1 LAARTSHHYRLA
13 GQDAEAAEYSR
24 LAGDHARSIYAN
36 GDALANYEAA
46 LALGHP
52 RAGELHEAIGD
63 LHTLLG
69 EYAAALT
76 DYEAAAALLDGEGL
90 AGLEHKLGNVHARRG
105 DMDVAESHY
114 EAALAAFAEPEGP
127 IARRGARGSRR
138 GCTPTGACSRTAGAS
153 PRERGGWRKKPWSSP
168 RLQGTRGR

>member
-1 LAARTSHHYRLA
+1 VSEAGGTPVLWPPAYRTTTGWRA
-13 GQDAEAAEYSR
+13 GVEAAEYSR

-36 GDALANYEAA
+36 GDALAHYEAA

-63 LHTLLG
+63 LHTLRG

-76 DYEAAAALLDGEGL
+76 DYEAAAAFLDGEEL

-105 DMDVAESHY
+105 DRDVAESHY
-114 EAALAAFAEPEGP
+114 EAALAAFA
-127 IARRGARGSRR
+127 ARRRDR
-138 GCTPTGACSRTAGAS
+138 
-153 PRERGGWRKKPWSSP
+153 
-168 RLQGTRGR
+168 